1 MKKNDNVFIAGH
13 NGLVGRSVLN
23 LLKKKGFQ
31 KIITVERKKLDLRNF
46 EQVEKFFKKKKN

>member
-23 LLKKKGFQ
+23 LLKKKGFK
-31 KIITVERKKLDLRNF
+31 KIITIYRKKIDFKNF
-46 EQVEKFFKKKKN
+46 ENI